1 MHSRPQIDLTCIAF
15 SEMDAPGALLPAAG
29 FVVSTEVPEEEVKI
43 YDMGEISYFP
53 HSAGQAI
60 FI

>member
-1 MHSRPQIDLTCIAF
+1 
-15 SEMDAPGALLPAAG
+15 MDAPGALLPAAG
-29 FVVSTEVPEEEVKI
+29 FVVSTEVPDEEVKI
-43 YDMGEISYFP
+43 YDMGDISYFP